1 MAETLLES
9 EIEDLESMSAT
20 GSNSVP
26 MDLLIQRIKA
36 SSTETLKANSKV
48 AGISLEQLKNVATHL
63 GMSKTLA
70 KGPLVDAIKSK
81 LENKIAIEKISAANE
96 ELKKKKSSFK
106 YNQNTNPRILNL
118 LTKYPDG
125 LLNFNMVNLIFKNL
139 NAKFTCR
146 SNQRTQN
153 CDF

>member
-70 KGPLVDAIKSK
+70 KGPLVH
-81 LENKIAIEKISAANE
+81 
-96 ELKKKKSSFK
+96 
-106 YNQNTNPRILNL
+106 
-118 LTKYPDG
+118 
-125 LLNFNMVNLIFKNL
+125 
-139 NAKFTCR
+139 
-146 SNQRTQN
+146 
-153 CDF
+153 